1 MKVSP
6 GDENNNHQGT
16 GHGYKEPVRSGMLQS
31 PSHLNTAVSRTRV
44 PNNDTNENSDSPSHK
59 DGQTP
64 TTTSNENE
72 DGGFSEFIAYLRLC
86 EEAQQ
91 MQTALGRR
99 EGAEDDINK
108 DQWQCATCSYIN
120 KNPLHLTC
128 DICGTGRV
136 VQNQELK
143 LKQGKNRWRKQRSLN

>member
-1 MKVSP
+1 MKMATAKASATATR
-6 GDENNNHQGT
+6 GQFSQQCKHHLHILSRLLRGLE
-16 GHGYKEPVRSGMLQS
+16 LQTMI
-31 PSHLNTAVSRTRV
+31 P
-44 PNNDTNENSDSPSHK
+44 NENSDSPSHK

-72 DGGFSEFIAYLRLC
+72 DGGFSEFIAYLRLS

-91 MQTALGRR
+91 MQTGLGQR
-99 EGAEDDINK
+99 EGAEDNSTK
-108 DQWQCATCSYIN
+108 DQWQCSTCSYIN

-128 DICGTGRV
+128 DICGTARV

-143 LKQGKNRWRKQRSLN
+143 LKQGMK